1 MLQMHTSEDLTA
13 GFAIVCKVN
22 VIKYLL
28 DIQRLLNDIN
38 AYLQN
43 ADGVWESIIA
53 FAFLAITTNKTANA
67 RILFHIPFT
76 FFFSVYF
83 YVDKDRKLMRKLLF
97 ICGAGILSTVKIK
110 VPTRV
115 CQK

>member
-1 MLQMHTSEDLTA
+1 MPWVCSEHATNA
-13 GFAIVCKVN
+13 HFRGSAIGFAIVCEFH

-53 FAFLAITTNKTANA
+53 FAFLAITTNKMANA

-76 FFFSVYF
+76 FFFTVYF
-83 YVDKDRKLMRKLLF
+83 YVDR
-97 ICGAGILSTVKIK
+97 
-110 VPTRV
+110 P
-115 CQK
+115 

>member
-1 MLQMHTSEDLTA
+1 MHTSEDLTA

-43 ADGVWESIIA
+43 ADGV
-53 FAFLAITTNKTANA
+53 
-67 RILFHIPFT
+67 
-76 FFFSVYF
+76 
-83 YVDKDRKLMRKLLF
+83 
-97 ICGAGILSTVKIK
+97 
-110 VPTRV
+110 
-115 CQK
+115 